1 METKYLL
8 AGDKAIVVEFGD
20 IIDEEI
26 NRKVIN
32 LMKNIEESSLIN
44 SIYEM
49 IPTYRSLMIIYNP
62 LKITFNNLINSVKN
76 IECNLKNLDKS
87 EKNII
92 KIPVLYGNDC
102 GPDID
107 TVAKHNG
114 LSVEDVIRLHSEAE
128 YLVYMLGFTP
138 GFTYLGGMNSKLET
152 PRLDNPRVKIPEGS
166 VGIAGKQT
174 GVYPIESPGG
184 WQLIGRTPIKLYN
197 PKRENPILL
206 KAGDY
211 VKFTPITKA
220 EFDTFL
226 NEGGAN

>member
-8 AGDKAIVVEFGD
+8 AGDKSIVVEFGD

-32 LMKNIEESSLIN
+32 LMKSIEKSSL
-44 SIYEM
+44 SDYIYEM

-62 LKITFNNLINSVKN
+62 LKIAFNNLINTVKDM
-76 IECNLKNLDKS
+76 ESNLEILEKH
-87 EKNII
+87 EKNIV
-92 KIPVLYGNDC
+92 KVPVLYGSDF
-102 GPDID
+102 GPDIE

-114 LSVEDVIRLHSEAE
+114 LKIEDVIKLHSEAE

-138 GFTYLGGMNSKLET
+138 GFTYLGGMNNKLET
-152 PRLDNPRVKIPEGS
+152 PRLANPRVKIPEGS

-184 WQLIGRTPIKLYN
+184 WQLIGRTPIKLYD

-211 VKFTPITKA
+211 VKFIPITKD
-220 EFDTFL
+220 EFNNF
-226 NEGGAN
+226 

>member
-20 IIDEEI
+20 IIDEDI

-76 IECNLKNLDKS
+76 IECNLQILDKR

-92 KIPVLYGNDC
+92 KIPVLYGNDY

-107 TVAKHNG
+107 TVAKHNR
-114 LSVEDVIRLHSEAE
+114 LSIEEVIRLHSEAE

-138 GFTYLGGMNSKLET
+138 GFTYLGGMNNKLET

-211 VKFTPITKA
+211 VKFTPITKD
-220 EFDTFL
+220 EFNIFL
-226 NEGGAN
+226 NEGGVN

>member
-1 METKYLL
+1 MELVMETKYLL
-8 AGDKAIVVEFGD
+8 AGDKSIVVEFGD

-32 LMKNIEESSLIN
+32 LMKSIEKSSL
-44 SIYEM
+44 SDYIYEM

-62 LKITFNNLINSVKN
+62 LKIAFNNLINTVKDM
-76 IECNLKNLDKS
+76 ESNLEILEKH
-87 EKNII
+87 EKNIV
-92 KIPVLYGNDC
+92 KVPVLYGNDF
-102 GPDID
+102 GPDIE

-114 LSVEDVIRLHSEAE
+114 LKIEDVIKLHSEAE

-138 GFTYLGGMNSKLET
+138 GFTYLGGMNNKLET
-152 PRLDNPRVKIPEGS
+152 PRLANPRVKIPEGS

-184 WQLIGRTPIKLYN
+184 WQLIGRTPIKLYD

-211 VKFTPITKA
+211 VKFIPITKD
-220 EFDTFL
+220 EFNNF
-226 NEGGAN
+226 

>member
-8 AGDKAIVVEFGD
+8 AGDKSIVVEFGD

-26 NRKVIN
+26 NRQVIN
-32 LMKNIEESSLIN
+32 LMKSIEESSLSD

-62 LKITFNNLINSVKN
+62 LKITFNNLINSVKDV
-76 IECNLKNLDKS
+76 ESNLKILEKH
-87 EKNII
+87 EKNIV
-92 KIPVLYGNDC
+92 KIPVLYGNDF
-102 GPDID
+102 GPDIE

-114 LSVEDVIRLHSEAE
+114 LRIEDVIKLHSEAE

-138 GFTYLGGMNSKLET
+138 GFTYLGGMNNKLET
-152 PRLDNPRVKIPEGS
+152 PRLANPRVKIPEGS

-184 WQLIGRTPIKLYN
+184 WQLIGRTPIKLYD

-211 VKFTPITKA
+211 VKFTPITKD
-220 EFDTFL
+220 EFNKFL

>member
-8 AGDKAIVVEFGD
+8 AGDKSIVVEFGD

-32 LMKNIEESSLIN
+32 LMKSIEKSSL
-44 SIYEM
+44 SDYIYEM

-62 LKITFNNLINSVKN
+62 LKIVFNNLINTVKDM
-76 IECNLKNLDKS
+76 ESNLKILEKH
-87 EKNII
+87 EKNIV
-92 KIPVLYGNDC
+92 KIPVLYGNDF
-102 GPDID
+102 GPDIE

-114 LSVEDVIRLHSEAE
+114 LKIEDVIKLHSEAE

-138 GFTYLGGMNSKLET
+138 GFTYLGGMNNKLET
-152 PRLDNPRVKIPEGS
+152 PRLANPRVKIPEGS

-184 WQLIGRTPIKLYN
+184 WQLIGRTPIKLYD

-211 VKFTPITKA
+211 VKFIPITKD
-220 EFDTFL
+220 EFNKF
-226 NEGGAN
+226 

>member
-20 IIDEEI
+20 IIDEDI

-32 LMKNIEESSLIN
+32 LMKNIESSSLIN

-62 LKITFNNLINSVKN
+62 LKITFNDLINSVKN
-76 IECNLKNLDKS
+76 IECNLKVLDKR

-92 KIPVLYGNDC
+92 KIPVLYGNDY

-107 TVAKHNG
+107 TVAKHNR
-114 LSVEDVIRLHSEAE
+114 LSTEEVIRLHSEAE

-138 GFTYLGGMNSKLET
+138 GFTYLGGMNNKLET

-211 VKFTPITKA
+211 VKFTPITKD
-220 EFDTFL
+220 EFNIFL
-226 NEGGAN
+226 NEGGVN

>member
-8 AGDKAIVVEFGD
+8 AGDKSIVVEFGD

-32 LMKNIEESSLIN
+32 LMKSIEKSSL
-44 SIYEM
+44 SDYIYEM

-62 LKITFNNLINSVKN
+62 LKIEFNNLINTVKDM
-76 IECNLKNLDKS
+76 ESNLEILEKH
-87 EKNII
+87 EKNIV
-92 KIPVLYGNDC
+92 KVPVLYGNDF
-102 GPDID
+102 GPDIE

-114 LSVEDVIRLHSEAE
+114 LKIEDVIKLHSEAE

-138 GFTYLGGMNSKLET
+138 GFTYLGGMNNKLET
-152 PRLDNPRVKIPEGS
+152 PRLANPRVKIPEGS

-184 WQLIGRTPIKLYN
+184 WQLIGRTPIKLYD

-211 VKFTPITKA
+211 VKFIPITKD
-220 EFDTFL
+220 EFNNF
-226 NEGGAN
+226 

>member
-20 IIDEEI
+20 FIDEEI

-32 LMKNIEESSLIN
+32 LMKSIEESSLID

-62 LKITFNNLINSVKN
+62 LKITFNKLINSVKD
-76 IECNLKNLDKS
+76 IECNLKILDKS

-92 KIPVLYGNDC
+92 KIPVLYGNDF
-102 GPDID
+102 GPDIE

-114 LSVEDVIRLHSEAE
+114 LSIEDVIRIHSEAE

-138 GFTYLGGMNSKLET
+138 GFTYLGGMNNKLET
-152 PRLDNPRVKIPEGS
+152 PRLANPRVKIPEGS

-211 VKFTPITKA
+211 VKFVPIIKG
-220 EFDTFL
+220 EFDKIL
-226 NEGGAN
+226 NEGGH

>member
-8 AGDKAIVVEFGD
+8 AGDKSIVVEFGD

-32 LMKNIEESSLIN
+32 LMKSIEKSSL
-44 SIYEM
+44 SDYIYEM

-62 LKITFNNLINSVKN
+62 LKIAFNNLINTVKDM
-76 IECNLKNLDKS
+76 ESNLEILEKH
-87 EKNII
+87 EKNIV
-92 KIPVLYGNDC
+92 KVPVLYGNDF
-102 GPDID
+102 GPDIE

-114 LSVEDVIRLHSEAE
+114 LKIEDVIKLHSEAE

-138 GFTYLGGMNSKLET
+138 GFTYLGGMNNKLET
-152 PRLDNPRVKIPEGS
+152 PRLANPRVKIPEGS

-184 WQLIGRTPIKLYN
+184 WQLIGRTPIKLYD

-211 VKFTPITKA
+211 VKFIPITKD
-220 EFDTFL
+220 EFNNF
-226 NEGGAN
+226 

>member
-20 IIDEEI
+20 IIDEDI

-32 LMKNIEESSLIN
+32 LMKNIESSSLIN

-62 LKITFNNLINSVKN
+62 FKITFNDLINSVKN
-76 IECNLKNLDKS
+76 IECNLKVLDKR

-92 KIPVLYGNDC
+92 KIPVLYGNDY

-107 TVAKHNG
+107 TVAKHNR
-114 LSVEDVIRLHSEAE
+114 LSIEEVIRLHSEAE

-138 GFTYLGGMNSKLET
+138 GFTYLGGMNNKLET

-211 VKFTPITKA
+211 VKFTPITKD
-220 EFDTFL
+220 EFNIFL
-226 NEGGAN
+226 NEGGVN

>member
-20 IIDEEI
+20 IIDEDI

-32 LMKNIEESSLIN
+32 LMKNIESSSLIN

-62 LKITFNNLINSVKN
+62 LKIIFNDLINSVKN
-76 IECNLKNLDKS
+76 IECNLKVLDKR

-92 KIPVLYGNDC
+92 KIPVLYGNDY

-107 TVAKHNG
+107 TVAKHNR
-114 LSVEDVIRLHSEAE
+114 LSIEEVIRLHSEAE

-138 GFTYLGGMNSKLET
+138 GFTYLGGMNNKLET

-211 VKFTPITKA
+211 VKFTPITKD
-220 EFDTFL
+220 EFNIFL
-226 NEGGAN
+226 NEGGVN

>member
-20 IIDEEI
+20 IIDEDI

-32 LMKNIEESSLIN
+32 LMKNIESSSLIN

-62 LKITFNNLINSVKN
+62 LKITFNDLINSVKN
-76 IECNLKNLDKS
+76 IECNLKVLDKR
-87 EKNII
+87 EKNVI
-92 KIPVLYGNDC
+92 KIPVLYGNDY

-107 TVAKHNG
+107 TVAKHNR
-114 LSVEDVIRLHSEAE
+114 LSIEEVIRLHSEAE

-138 GFTYLGGMNSKLET
+138 GFTYLGGMNNKLET

-211 VKFTPITKA
+211 VKFTPITKD
-220 EFDTFL
+220 EFNIFL
-226 NEGGAN
+226 NEGGVN

>member
-20 IIDEEI
+20 IIDEDI

-32 LMKNIEESSLIN
+32 LMKNIESSSLIN

-62 LKITFNNLINSVKN
+62 LKITFNDLINSVKN
-76 IECNLKNLDKS
+76 IECNLKVLDKR

-92 KIPVLYGNDC
+92 KIPVLYGNDY

-107 TVAKHNG
+107 TVAKHNR
-114 LSVEDVIRLHSEAE
+114 LSIEEVIRLHSEAE

-138 GFTYLGGMNSKLET
+138 GFTYLGGMNNKLET

-211 VKFTPITKA
+211 VKFTPITKD
-220 EFDTFL
+220 EFNIFL
-226 NEGGAN
+226 NEGGVN

>member
-20 IIDEEI
+20 IIDEDI

-32 LMKNIEESSLIN
+32 LMKNIESSSLIN

-62 LKITFNNLINSVKN
+62 LKITFNDLINSVKN
-76 IECNLKNLDKS
+76 IECNLKVLDKR

-107 TVAKHNG
+107 TVAKHNR
-114 LSVEDVIRLHSEAE
+114 LSIEDVIRLHSEAE

-211 VKFTPITKA
+211 VKFTPITKD
-220 EFDTFL
+220 EFNIFL
-226 NEGGAN
+226 NEGGVN

>member
-32 LMKNIEESSLIN
+32 LMKNIESSSLIN

-62 LKITFNNLINSVKN
+62 LKITFNDLINSVKN
-76 IECNLKNLDKS
+76 IECNLKVLDKR

-92 KIPVLYGNDC
+92 KIPVLYGNDY

-107 TVAKHNG
+107 TVAKHNR
-114 LSVEDVIRLHSEAE
+114 LSIEEVIRLHSEAE

-138 GFTYLGGMNSKLET
+138 GFTYLGGMNNKLET

-211 VKFTPITKA
+211 VKFTPITKD
-220 EFDTFL
+220 EFNIFL
-226 NEGGAN
+226 NEGGVN

>member
-20 IIDEEI
+20 IIDEDI

-32 LMKNIEESSLIN
+32 LMKNIESSSLIN

-49 IPTYRSLMIIYNP
+49 IPTYRSIMIIYNP
-62 LKITFNNLINSVKN
+62 LKITFNDLINSVKN
-76 IECNLKNLDKS
+76 IECNLKVLDKR

-92 KIPVLYGNDC
+92 KIPVLYGNDY

-107 TVAKHNG
+107 TVAKHNR
-114 LSVEDVIRLHSEAE
+114 LSIEEVIRLHSEAE

-138 GFTYLGGMNSKLET
+138 GFTYLGGMNNKLET

-211 VKFTPITKA
+211 VKFTPITKD
-220 EFDTFL
+220 EFNIFL
-226 NEGGAN
+226 NEGGVN

>member
-20 IIDEEI
+20 IIDEDI

-32 LMKNIEESSLIN
+32 LMKNIESSSLIN

-62 LKITFNNLINSVKN
+62 LKITFNDLINSVKN
-76 IECNLKNLDKS
+76 IECNLKVLDKR

-92 KIPVLYGNDC
+92 KIPVLYGNDY

-107 TVAKHNG
+107 TVAKHNR
-114 LSVEDVIRLHSEAE
+114 LSIEDVIRLHSEAE

-138 GFTYLGGMNSKLET
+138 GFTYLGGMNNKLET

-211 VKFTPITKA
+211 VKFTPITKD
-220 EFDTFL
+220 EFNIFL
-226 NEGGAN
+226 NEGGVN

>member
-8 AGDKAIVVEFGD
+8 AGDKSIVVEFGD

-32 LMKNIEESSLIN
+32 LMKSIEKSSL
-44 SIYEM
+44 SDYIYEM

-62 LKITFNNLINSVKN
+62 LKIAFKNLINTVKDM
-76 IECNLKNLDKS
+76 ESNLEILEKH
-87 EKNII
+87 EKNIV
-92 KIPVLYGNDC
+92 KVPVLYGNDF
-102 GPDID
+102 GPDIE

-114 LSVEDVIRLHSEAE
+114 LKIEDVIKLHSEAE

-138 GFTYLGGMNSKLET
+138 GFTYLGGMNNKLET
-152 PRLDNPRVKIPEGS
+152 PRLANPRVKIPEGS

-184 WQLIGRTPIKLYN
+184 WQLIGRTPIKLYD

-211 VKFTPITKA
+211 VKFIPITKD
-220 EFDTFL
+220 EFNNF
-226 NEGGAN
+226 